1 MDQQEE
7 IYTVNESPILG
18 KEEYIFWSTRM
29 KSYLKEL
36 APDVWNSMI
45 TYYFPPKRIRTPAQ
59 KKSKKSNSMAMAS
72 ILDGLP
78 DDVKE
83 NIGEC
88 NSSKELWDKIKYLY
102 SVEQRA
108 EGRLAILEDV
118 SEDEKI
124 SEDEE
129 NLFLGTTNSN
139 EESKVD
145 IEAQYMAVED

>member
-1 MDQQEE
+1 
-7 IYTVNESPILG
+7 
-18 KEEYIFWSTRM
+18 
-29 KSYLKEL
+29 
-36 APDVWNSMI
+36 
-45 TYYFPPKRIRTPAQ
+45 
-59 KKSKKSNSMAMAS
+59 MAS

-102 SVEQRA
+102 LVEKRA
-108 EGRLAILEDV
+108 EGRLTIIEDV

-129 NLFLGTTNSN
+129 NLFIRTTNSD

-145 IEAQYMAVED
+145 IESQYMAAMDEIEKCRKKNKVLKGKLSKYQEEKNSKEALKEISTQNGPFNFYSNSMSSCVSQ

>member
-7 IYTVNESPILG
+7 IYTVNGSPILG
-18 KEEYIFWSTRM
+18 KEKYVFWSIRV
-29 KSYLKEL
+29 KIYLMEL
-36 APDVWNSMI
+36 GHDVWNLVI
-45 TYYFPPKRIRTPAQ
+45 TNYFPLKRIRTPAQ
-59 KKSKKSNSMAMAS
+59 KKSNKSNSMAMDS

-78 DDVKE
+78 HDVKE

-88 NSSKELWDKIKYLY
+88 NSAKELWDTIKYLY

-124 SEDEE
+124 SEEKKIY
-129 NLFLGTTNSN
+129 LGTSNS
-139 EESKVD
+139 EEELEVD
-145 IEAQYMAVED
+145 IEAQYMVVED